1 MPPVLCS
8 VPATPDGCLLV
19 TPGLSRFI
27 TPEDYAGA
35 WFIMLD
41 VGKQVASISAS
52 GKVRFA
58 YRFYMRALGRVVE
71 NEGAPVKVGLIIPDD
86 WDLKTHLRLADA
98 WLRSQERKLL
108 INRILDLGVS
118 EVTEVL
124 VIRRIIHAFNQ
135 VDATPFKPF
144 IGLGLTYGIPLNTS
158 TALADGSNI
167 RCSTHPGVCIQHAR
181 LTTTAVA
188 ELDPGA
194 VFHLMGPPIATVLTK
209 LMSEPRVASADT
221 TSHRVDVKHAR
232 YVNRQVNPRQ
242 LTLMNLI
249 SLSHYL
255 HSFG

>member
-8 VPATPDGCLLV
+8 VPTTPDGCLLI

-35 WFIMLD
+35 WFIMMD
-41 VGKQVASISAS
+41 VGKQIASASAS

-58 YRFYMRALGRVVE
+58 FRFYMHALGKVIE
-71 NEGAPVKVGLIIPDD
+71 SEGAPVKVGLIIPDD
-86 WDLKTHLRLADA
+86 WDLKTHLRLANA

-108 INRILDLGVS
+108 ISRLAELGVS

-144 IGLGLTYGIPLNTS
+144 TRLGLTYGIPLNTS
-158 TALADGSNI
+158 TALADGSNV
-167 RCSTHPGVCIQHAR
+167 RCSTHPDVCIQHAR

-209 LMSEPRVASADT
+209 LMNEPRVASADT

-249 SLSHYL
+249 SLRRYL
-255 HSFG
+255 S

>member
-1 MPPVLCS
+1 MQPVLCS
-8 VPATPDGCLLV
+8 VPTTPDGCLLV
-19 TPGLSRFI
+19 TPVLARFI

-41 VGKQVASISAS
+41 VGKQVASIPAN

-58 YRFYMRALGRVVE
+58 YRFYMKTIDKVIE
-71 NEGAPVKVGLIIPDD
+71 NEGMPAKVGLIIPDD
-86 WDLKTHLRLADA
+86 WDLKTHLRLAEN

-108 INRILDLGVS
+108 INRLVNLGAS
-118 EVTEVL
+118 EIAEVL

-135 VDATPFKPF
+135 VDASPFKPF
-144 IGLGLTYGIPLNTS
+144 IGLGLTYGIPLNVS

-167 RCSTHPGVCIQHAR
+167 RCSTHPCTCIQHAK
-181 LTTTAVA
+181 LVTTAVV

-209 LMSEPRVASADT
+209 LMNEPRVASADT
-221 TSHRVDVKHAR
+221 TSHRVDVKHVR

-249 SLSHYL
+249 SLRRYL
-255 HSFG
+255 S

>member
-1 MPPVLCS
+1 
-8 VPATPDGCLLV
+8 LV

-35 WFIMLD
+35 WFIMMD
-41 VGKQVASISAS
+41 VGKQLASAS
-52 GKVRFA
+52 ASDKVRFA
-58 YRFYMRALGRVVE
+58 YRFYMRALGKVVE

-86 WDLKTHLRLADA
+86 WDLKTHLRLAEN

-108 INRILDLGVS
+108 ISRILDLGAG

-144 IGLGLTYGIPLNTS
+144 IGLGLTYGIPLNVS
-158 TALADGSNI
+158 TALAGGSNI
-167 RCSTHPGVCIQHAR
+167 RCSTHPGTCIQHAR
-181 LTTTAVA
+181 LTTTAVV

-194 VFHLMGPPIATVLTK
+194 VFHLMGPPIAIVLTK
-209 LMSEPRVASADT
+209 LMNEPKVASADT

-242 LTLMNLI
+242 LTLMSLI

-255 HSFG
+255 HSQ

>member
-1 MPPVLCS
+1 M
-8 VPATPDGCLLV
+8 
-19 TPGLSRFI
+19 
-27 TPEDYAGA
+27 
-35 WFIMLD
+35 MD
-41 VGKQVASISAS
+41 VGKQIASASAS

-58 YRFYMRALGRVVE
+58 YRFYMHALDKVIE

-86 WDLKTHLRLADA
+86 WDLKTHLRLVEN

-124 VIRRIIHAFNQ
+124 VVRRIVHAFNQ

-144 IGLGLTYGIPLNTS
+144 TRLGLTYGIPLNVS
-158 TALADGSNI
+158 TALADGSNV
-167 RCSTHPGVCIQHAR
+167 RCSTHPDVCIQHAR

-209 LMSEPRVASADT
+209 LMNEPRVASADT

-232 YVNRQVNPRQ
+232 YINRQVNPRQ
-242 LTLMNLI
+242 LTLMSLI

-255 HSFG
+255 HS

>member
-8 VPATPDGCLLV
+8 VPTTPDGCLLV

-58 YRFYMRALGRVVE
+58 YRFYMKAIDKVVE

-86 WDLKTHLRLADA
+86 WDLKTHLRLANA

-158 TALADGSNI
+158 TALAGGSNI
-167 RCSTHPGVCIQHAR
+167 RCSTNPGVCIQHAR
-181 LTTTAVA
+181 LIINTIS
-188 ELDPGA
+188 ELDEKA
-194 VFHLMGPPIATVLTK
+194 EFHLMGPPIATVLTR
-209 LMSEPRVASADT
+209 LMNEPQVASADT

-242 LTLMNLI
+242 LTLMSLI
-249 SLSHYL
+249 SLRRYL
-255 HSFG
+255 S